1 MNNNALISIIIPA
14 YNTQEYIHR
23 AIESSLRQ
31 SYKNIEIIII
41 NDGST
46 DETLR
51 TAQTYADKDNRIKIF
66 HQENKG
72 VSSARN
78 HGIREARGKY
88 ITFLDS
94 DDWFE
99 DDAVEILLAAQL
111 DYPDKIIIAN
121 FYNNVKFDN
130 NNEIIRKPLNSPDKA
145 SRFVSMKETAC
156 LQDSSRPKFYGR
168 TTLNFANI
176 FHTVRTHYLH
186 LHTCSTQQEH
196 SMSINLLQTF
206 LHVLTAQ
213 FVQDISPLC
222 CNPR

>member
-130 NNEIIRKPLNSPDKA
+130 NNEITKPTP
-145 SRFVSMKETAC
+145 
-156 LQDSSRPKFYGR
+156 
-168 TTLNFANI
+168 NF
-176 FHTVRTHYLH
+176 R
-186 LHTCSTQQEH
+186 
-196 SMSINLLQTF
+196 
-206 LHVLTAQ
+206 
-213 FVQDISPLC
+213 
-222 CNPR
+222 

>member
-88 ITFLDS
+88 S
-94 DDWFE
+94 
-99 DDAVEILLAAQL
+99 
-111 DYPDKIIIAN
+111 
-121 FYNNVKFDN
+121 
-130 NNEIIRKPLNSPDKA
+130 
-145 SRFVSMKETAC
+145 
-156 LQDSSRPKFYGR
+156 
-168 TTLNFANI
+168 
-176 FHTVRTHYLH
+176 
-186 LHTCSTQQEH
+186 
-196 SMSINLLQTF
+196 
-206 LHVLTAQ
+206 
-213 FVQDISPLC
+213 
-222 CNPR
+222 